1 MKKSSTVFL
10 QIVVI
15 LIGLGVLGFMLWEP
29 HLEGR
34 NANATVFEIYFTD
47 PFLAYTYLGSIPFFV
62 ALYQAFMILG
72 GVGRTGTFSQSSV
85 QGFRTIKYCALTL
98 AGAIVAADVFLMIMA
113 RQNGEDAAGAVA
125 LGLIAT
131 FVSIV
136 IAAAAGMFERSLR
149 SLVART

>member
-1 MKKSSTVFL
+1 MKKTSTIFL
-10 QIVVI
+10 QIVVV
-15 LIGLGVLGFMLWEP
+15 LIGIGVLAFMLWLP
-29 HLEGR
+29 QTEGR
-34 NANATVFEIYFTD
+34 NVNATQFEIYFTD
-47 PFLAYTYLGSIPFFV
+47 PFLAYMYLGSIPFFV

-85 QGFRTIKYCALTL
+85 RGFRIIKYCALTL
-98 AGAIVAADVFLMIMA
+98 AGAIVAADAFLMIMA

-125 LGLIAT
+125 LGMMVT

-149 SLVART
+149 SLVERT